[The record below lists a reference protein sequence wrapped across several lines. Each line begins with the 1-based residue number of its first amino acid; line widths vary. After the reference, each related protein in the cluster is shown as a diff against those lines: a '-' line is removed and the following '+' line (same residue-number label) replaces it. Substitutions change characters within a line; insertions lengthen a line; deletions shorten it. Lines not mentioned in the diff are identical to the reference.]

1 MINSYKKILPS
12 VLVLLSGL
20 PGLWLMPDVALAAYQ
35 CEPLETVASET
46 PDIRHEQGLLWR
58 ISKDGVSSSYLYGT
72 IHVSDP
78 AITNLPQPVSQAL
91 QESQHFVME
100 AKLDSMSM
108 LSFSQQMFYSDG
120 RKLSDLLNADQY
132 DRAKDLLAAYSI
144 PPLAAQSL
152 KPWAAF
158 MTLNMPPDNGMPLDL
173 VLMGRAEKQGLS
185 IDGLESMAE
194 QVDVFQQL
202 NETTQV
208 QLLVDT
214 ICHYEVLQKDMEQM
228 KALYQQRDLQGLF
241 RYHNKYNL
249 QGREVYQQL
258 MQRLL
263 WDRNRVMADRMQ
275 PMLARGDAFIAI
287 GAMHLPGEQGV
298 LTHLEKAGFQVR
310 AVY

>member
-1 MINSYKKILPS
+1 MINSYKKILS
-12 VLVLLSGL
+12 FVVALVTAV
-20 PGLWLMPDVALAAYQ
+20 PGLWLMPGVAVAAYQ
-35 CEPLETVASET
+35 CEPLVLASVEAS
-46 PDIRHEQGLLWR
+46 DIRHEQGLLWH
-58 ISKDGVSSSYLYGT
+58 ISKDGVPPSYLYGT

-91 QESQHFVME
+91 QGSQHFVME
-100 AKLDSMSM
+100 AKLDGMTM
-108 LSFSQQMFYSDG
+108 LSFAQQMFYSDG

-132 DRAKDLLAAYSI
+132 DRAKELLAAYSI

-173 VLMGRAEKQGLS
+173 VLMANAEKQGLS
-185 IDGLESMAE
+185 VNGLESMAE
-194 QVDVFQQL
+194 QVAVFQQL
-202 NETTQV
+202 SESTQL

-214 ICHYEVLQKDMEQM
+214 ICHYESLQKDMEQM
-228 KALYQQRDLQGLF
+228 KMLYRQRDLQGLF

-249 QGREVYQQL
+249 QNREVYQQL

-263 WDRNRVMADRMQ
+263 WDRNRIMADRMQ
-275 PMLARGDAFIAI
+275 PILAKGDAFIAI
-287 GAMHLPGEQGV
+287 GAMHLPGEEGV
-298 LTHLEKAGFQVR
+298 LTHLENAGFQVK